1 MTRKNSF
8 RKIILGITVVFICI
22 LSACSFEAFK
32 DGFSSGLSGIKGT
45 VESALANSFA
55 KATDLAAA
63 VNGTAMNAETT
74 EIPENENEM
83 LLPPNIPASTQTSML
98 QESVMISKTLSLS
111 PTGKPATIQ
120 SSVKTIS
127 PAGTSTP
134 EETEGIIKPLFSTN
148 TPVPTGKAIFTN
160 TPLSKVTNT
169 PDKFVPPLKTISS
182 SVKVSPSK
190 TPSKTKPSFPSNTP
204 YPTFTPFS
212 SETSSKTKP
221 FSPSNTPYPTF
232 TPLSSKT
239 PLRFTETE
247 PNPKFESTESM
258 GKPPIQ
264 TATAVIAVVPEKEAP
279 EKTKTDIPTVE
290 IVPIATITKTLV
302 KPTDL
307 PAATETKSETVS
319 IPTVKA
325 IFLTAAT
332 ELTIKATETKVPEI
346 QISPPSDSELAILK
360 LIPEPIMISEDSGQA
375 EISTSLKPGSVARYT
390 VFAEAGQHIEV
401 HVSSGETARA
411 FLKITGLN
419 TGKVYLNNLT
429 RPTDWN
435 TDVRLPQN
443 YLIEVISK
451 DEPAEFMLTV
461 RVH

>member
-45 VESALANSFA
+45 VESALSNSFA

-63 VNGTAMNAETT
+63 VNETAINAKTT
-74 EIPENENEM
+74 EIPENENGM
-83 LLPPNIPASTQTSML
+83 LLPPNIPASTQTPML

-111 PTGKPATIQ
+111 PTGKPATAQ

-134 EETEGIIKPLFSTN
+134 EETKGVIKPLFSTN
-148 TPVPTGKAIFTN
+148 TPVPTGKVIFTN

-169 PDKFVPPLKTISS
+169 PDEFVPPVKTISS
-182 SVKVSPSK
+182 SLKVLPSEMPSKPRLLSFENPYPTFTPFSSK
-190 TPSKTKPSFPSNTP
+190 TPSKTKTSFSSNTP

-212 SETSSKTKP
+212 SETSSKTKTS
-221 FSPSNTPYPTF
+221 FPSNTPYPTF

-258 GKPPIQ
+258 GKPLIQ

-290 IVPIATITKTLV
+290 IVPIATITKTLA

-325 IFLTAAT
+325 ISRQLHRF
-332 ELTIKATETKVPEI
+332 TIMQLKRKYGNPI
-346 QISPPSDSELAILK
+346 YPLPIRIAILK
-360 LIPEPIMISEDSGQA
+360 LIP
-375 EISTSLKPGSVARYT
+375 K
-390 VFAEAGQHIEV
+390 
-401 HVSSGETARA
+401 
-411 FLKITGLN
+411 
-419 TGKVYLNNLT
+419 
-429 RPTDWN
+429 
-435 TDVRLPQN
+435 RL
-443 YLIEVISK
+443 
-451 DEPAEFMLTV
+451 
-461 RVH
+461 